1 MANVLISQFITHK
14 KDFNIRMPGLSA
26 LYLLKVELEELLIDA
41 KSLLD
46 YVLHWEVVLDLT

>member
-1 MANVLISQFITHK
+1 
-14 KDFNIRMPGLSA
+14 MPGLSA

-46 YVLHWEVVLDLT
+46 YVLYWEVVLDLTRL